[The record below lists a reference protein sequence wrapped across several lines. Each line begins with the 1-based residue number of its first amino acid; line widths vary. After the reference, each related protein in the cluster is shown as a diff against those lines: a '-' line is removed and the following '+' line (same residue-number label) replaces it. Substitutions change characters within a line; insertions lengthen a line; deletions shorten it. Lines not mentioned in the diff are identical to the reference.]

1 MSEANAVTKDP
12 VCGMTV
18 DPATAIHVDRDGKR
32 SYFCSER
39 CRRQFLSQPAMART
53 ESESSGDGR

>member
-1 MSEANAVTKDP
+1 MSETKAATKDP

-18 DPATAIHVDRDGKR
+18 DAATAIHVDRDGKR

-39 CRRQFLSQPAMART
+39 CRRQFLSQPAMAKAA
-53 ESESSGDGR
+53 SESSGDGT

>member
-1 MSEANAVTKDP
+1 MSETKAMTTDP

-18 DPATAIHVDRDGKR
+18 NEASAIHVDRDGKR

-39 CRRQFLSQPAMART
+39 CRRQFLSRPASAKAAG
-53 ESESSGDGR
+53 ESSGDGT